1 MVAPLSPWDI
11 LHHMP
16 EITRP
21 IALSQ
26 YAEVTLR
33 AVSDA
38 GLGQKLSLG
47 GALGLQHYLEYRST
61 HDVDAWWHPS
71 ATSGEREKI
80 FQVVEETLRPFGPTR
95 RRQWK
100 EVSSLDLLLEGKVV
114 FSFQV
119 ADRSVLI
126 EPTSTLPWLDFSID
140 SLPDLIASKMVA
152 LVERGAPRDFLDIYT
167 LCQREV
173 VTPTDCWRLW
183 KERQERADGD
193 TSPNRAR
200 LAVESH
206 LGRIARQRPLESIAD
221 PDQRRSSETLRCF
234 FRQEFLDAF
243 VA

>member
-1 MVAPLSPWDI
+1 
-11 LHHMP
+11 MP
-16 EITRP
+16 KITRP
-21 IALSQ
+21 AGLSEF
-26 YAEVTLR
+26 AEVTLR
-33 AVSDA
+33 SVADA

-71 ATSGEREKI
+71 ATPGEREKI
-80 FQVVEETLRPFGPTR
+80 FQVVEESLRPFGSTR

-100 EVSSLDLLLEGKVV
+100 EVTSLDLLLEGKVV

-119 ADRSVLI
+119 AERSAQI
-126 EPTSTLPWLDFSID
+126 EPTATLPWLHFAID
-140 SLPDLIASKMVA
+140 SLPDLVASKMVA

-167 LCQREV
+167 LCQRGV
-173 VTPTDCWRLW
+173 MTPTDCWRLW
-183 KERQERADGD
+183 KERQERADSD
-193 TSPNRAR
+193 TSPDRAR

-221 PDQRRSSETLRCF
+221 PEQRRSSETLRGF
-234 FRQEFLDAF
+234 FRQEFLDAL